1 MTLPTEISVRL
12 SLVRPRFHMLPL
24 ASCLGSYNKD
34 AKEIFE
40 FVKELLA
47 QGKRRTSALNLD
59 TLYNCLNR
67 TILFELSGK
76 TDSVPRRTAVLDS
89 LHRLTNSR
97 SLVFG
102 PGNYELEFVG
112 CLTHCL
118 LELCSDRHEVSCED
132 SNTQWHVAQPV
143 YSRSESMDEGFQLL
157 VTAANRVWQE
167 LYVHKKP
174 VSRIRMKSFCY
185 PYHLSIPFYNLDI
198 FLALSFRICQQTC
211 SGIQ

>member
-1 MTLPTEISVRL
+1 MFFFFKQKTAYEIVSRDWSSDVCSSDL
-12 SLVRPRFHMLPL
+12 
-24 ASCLGSYNKD
+24 
-34 AKEIFE
+34 
-40 FVKELLA
+40 
-47 QGKRRTSALNLD
+47 
-59 TLYNCLNR
+59 
-67 TILFELSGK
+67 
-76 TDSVPRRTAVLDS
+76 TAVLDS
-89 LHRLTNSR
+89 LLRLTNSR

-185 PYHLSIPFYNLDI
+185 PYHSSIPFYNLDI

>member
-1 MTLPTEISVRL
+1 MNFHCPTLIHVL
-12 SLVRPRFHMLPL
+12 SCNIIYVLFT
-24 ASCLGSYNKD
+24 GSYNKD

-76 TDSVPRRTAVLDS
+76 TDSISRRTAVLDS
-89 LHRLTNSR
+89 LHRLTDSR

-118 LELCSDRHEVSCED
+118 LELTSNRHEVASED

-157 VTAANRVWQE
+157 VSAANRVWQE

-174 VSRIRMKSFCY
+174 VSMRN
-185 PYHLSIPFYNLDI
+185 LYNWC
-198 FLALSFRICQQTC
+198 FRI
-211 SGIQ
+211 